1 MTNLT
6 FNELLKEHRD
16 LLDDST
22 YVNEFEFYTRGKT
35 DAEKLQNLLFIEET
49 YWIYDSSWDNITLK
63 SAISICL

>member
-22 YVNEFEFYTRGKT
+22 YVNEFEFYTRGKQMPKNFKT
-35 DAEKLQNLLFIEET
+35 SYLSKKHIGFMIQVGTI
-49 YWIYDSSWDNITLK
+49 
-63 SAISICL
+63 